1 MLGDRKKP
9 KLDVEMQLHTIPV
22 RNTHVETW
30 PQEDDPDTLV
40 VQVRLKPR
48 GILALT
54 MKTLKAREFKKYS
67 LVGLSRNMY
76 ESVDGKKTVEDLL
89 NRLMEE
95 YKLTFLEARALT
107 LQYLSDLMTRGLVV
121 VLPPGSQPEKAIQNP
136 A

>member
-1 MLGDRKKP
+1 
-9 KLDVEMQLHTIPV
+9 
-22 RNTHVETW
+22 
-30 PQEDDPDTLV
+30 
-40 VQVRLKPR
+40 
-48 GILALT
+48 

-89 NRLMEE
+89 NRLMKE

-121 VLPPGSQPEKAIQNP
+121 VLPPGSQPEKVIPNP